1 MTEQQMI
8 KFAEIV
14 ASKVVEQLEQKQK
27 EWDESFIKSQ
37 QDLFTSDNT
46 ADIKFLSEEEFI
58 ELRIKDLE
66 NKLNEA
72 LEEED
77 YELAA
82 NIKKEISKLNKS
94 NE

>member
-14 ASKVVEQLEQKQK
+14 ASKVVEQLDQKQK

>member
-1 MTEQQMI
+1 MTEEQMK
-8 KFAEIV
+8 KFANIV
-14 ASKVVEQLEQKQK
+14 ARKVVEELEQKQK

-46 ADIKFLSEEEFI
+46 SDIRFLSEEEFI

-66 NKLNEA
+66 NKLNKA
-72 LEEED
+72 IEEED

-82 NIKKEISKLNKS
+82 EIKKEISKLNS
-94 NE
+94 N

>member
-1 MTEQQMI
+1 MK
-8 KFAEIV
+8 KFANIV
-14 ASKVVEQLEQKQK
+14 ARKVVKELEQKQK

-46 ADIKFLSEEEFI
+46 ADIRFLSEEEFI
-58 ELRIKDLE
+58 ELKIKDLE
-66 NKLNEA
+66 NKLNKA
-72 LEEED
+72 IEEED

-82 NIKKEISKLNKS
+82 EIKKEISKLNKN

>member
-1 MTEQQMI
+1 MTEEQMK
-8 KFAEIV
+8 KFASIV
-14 ASKVVEQLEQKQK
+14 ARKVVKELEQKQK

-46 ADIKFLSEEEFI
+46 SDIRFLSEEEFI

-66 NKLNEA
+66 NKLNKA
-72 LEEED
+72 IEEED

-82 NIKKEISKLNKS
+82 EIKKEISKLK
-94 NE
+94 

>member
-1 MTEQQMI
+1 MK
-8 KFAEIV
+8 KFASIV
-14 ASKVVEQLEQKQK
+14 ARKVVKELEQKQK

-46 ADIKFLSEEEFI
+46 SDIRFLSEEEFI

-66 NKLNEA
+66 NKLNKA
-72 LEEED
+72 IEEED

-82 NIKKEISKLNKS
+82 EIKKEISKLK
-94 NE
+94 

>member
-1 MTEQQMI
+1 MTEEQME
-8 KFAEIV
+8 KFANIV
-14 ASKVVEQLEQKQK
+14 AKKVVKELEQKQK

-46 ADIKFLSEEEFI
+46 SDIRFLSEEEFI

-66 NKLNEA
+66 NKLNKA
-72 LEEED
+72 IEEED

-82 NIKKEISKLNKS
+82 EIKKEISKLK
-94 NE
+94 

>member
-1 MTEQQMI
+1 MTEEQMK
-8 KFAEIV
+8 KFASIV
-14 ASKVVEQLEQKQK
+14 ARKVVKELEQKQK

-46 ADIKFLSEEEFI
+46 SDIRFLSEEEFI

-66 NKLNEA
+66 NKLNKA
-72 LEEED
+72 IEEED

-82 NIKKEISKLNKS
+82 EIKKEISKLNS
-94 NE
+94 N

>member
-1 MTEQQMI
+1 MTEEQMK
-8 KFAEIV
+8 KFASIV
-14 ASKVVEQLEQKQK
+14 ARKVVKELEQKQK

-46 ADIKFLSEEEFI
+46 SDIRFLSEEEFI

-66 NKLNEA
+66 NKLNKA
-72 LEEED
+72 IEEED

-82 NIKKEISKLNKS
+82 EIKKEISKLNRN

>member
-1 MTEQQMI
+1 MTEEQMK
-8 KFAEIV
+8 KFANIV
-14 ASKVVEQLEQKQK
+14 ARKVVKELEQKQK

-46 ADIKFLSEEEFI
+46 SDIRFLSEEEFI

-66 NKLNEA
+66 NKLNKA
-72 LEEED
+72 IEEED

-82 NIKKEISKLNKS
+82 EIKKEISKLNNN

>member
-1 MTEQQMI
+1 MI

>member
-1 MTEQQMI
+1 MTEKQME
-8 KFAEIV
+8 KFASIV
-14 ASKVVEQLEQKQK
+14 AEKVVKELEQKQK

-46 ADIKFLSEEEFI
+46 ADIRFLSEEEFI

-66 NKLNEA
+66 NKLNKA
-72 LEEED
+72 IEEED

-82 NIKKEISKLNKS
+82 EIKKEISKLNS
-94 NE
+94 N

>member
-1 MTEQQMI
+1 MK
-8 KFAEIV
+8 KFANIV
-14 ASKVVEQLEQKQK
+14 ARKVVKELEQKQK

-46 ADIKFLSEEEFI
+46 SDIRFLSEEEFI

-66 NKLNEA
+66 NKLNKA
-72 LEEED
+72 IEEED

-82 NIKKEISKLNKS
+82 EIKKEISKLK
-94 NE
+94 

>member
-1 MTEQQMI
+1 MI

-66 NKLNEA
+66 NMLNKA

>member
-1 MTEQQMI
+1 MTEEQMK
-8 KFAEIV
+8 KFANIV
-14 ASKVVEQLEQKQK
+14 ARKVVKELEQKQK

-46 ADIKFLSEEEFI
+46 ADIRFLSEEEFI

-66 NKLNEA
+66 NKLNKA
-72 LEEED
+72 IEEED

-82 NIKKEISKLNKS
+82 EIKKEISKLNS
-94 NE
+94 N

>member
-1 MTEQQMI
+1 MTEEQMK
-8 KFAEIV
+8 KFANIV
-14 ASKVVEQLEQKQK
+14 ARKVVKELEQKQK

-46 ADIKFLSEEEFI
+46 ADIRFLSEEEFI
-58 ELRIKDLE
+58 ELKIKDLE
-66 NKLNEA
+66 NKLNKA
-72 LEEED
+72 IEEED

-82 NIKKEISKLNKS
+82 EIKKEISKLNKN

>member
-1 MTEQQMI
+1 MTEEQMK
-8 KFAEIV
+8 KFANIV
-14 ASKVVEQLEQKQK
+14 ARKVVKELEQKQK

-46 ADIKFLSEEEFI
+46 SDIRFLSEEEFI

-66 NKLNEA
+66 NKLNKA
-72 LEEED
+72 IEEED

-82 NIKKEISKLNKS
+82 EIKKEISKLK
-94 NE
+94 